1 MTQSEYKK
9 IIALKAKTQRM
20 INIALEDVKKD
31 IDKLFNSG
39 GFDINDFENDYC
51 LPKIIASIVLEKAA
65 KEVEPLSKNLLKVKK
80 NLSYYI

>member
-1 MTQSEYKK
+1 MTRSEYKK
-9 IIALKAKTQRM
+9 TIALKAKTKRM

-51 LPKIIASIVLEKAA
+51 LPRIIASIVLEKAA
-65 KEVEPLSKNLLKVKK
+65 KEVEPLSKDLLKVKK

>member
-9 IIALKAKTQRM
+9 TIALKAKTKRM
-20 INIALEDVKKD
+20 INISLEDVKKD

-65 KEVEPLSKNLLKVKK
+65 KEVEPLSKDLLKVKK

>member
-9 IIALKAKTQRM
+9 IIALKAKTKRM